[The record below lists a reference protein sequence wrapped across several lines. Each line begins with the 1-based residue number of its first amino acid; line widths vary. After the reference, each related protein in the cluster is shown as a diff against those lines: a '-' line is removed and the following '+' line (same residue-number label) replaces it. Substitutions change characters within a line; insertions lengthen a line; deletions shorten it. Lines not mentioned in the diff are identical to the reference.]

1 MKTAKLNWTTFP
13 EASYDNG
20 VMRLTYFNGKYQ
32 YYRVSKD
39 VFDGFITAQSPQDYW
54 YDVILKIVSEACIC
68 ELNGCHG

>member
-1 MKTAKLNWTTFP
+1 MMKTAKLNWTTFP

-39 VFDGFITAQSPQDYW
+39 
-54 YDVILKIVSEACIC
+54 
-68 ELNGCHG
+68 